1 MAQIV
6 AQQGAQAAGRYG
18 SLLPRFHSHC
28 RLSTKT
34 EKARSV

>member
-18 SLLPRFHSHC
+18 SLFARFHSHR
-28 RLSTKT
+28 RLSIKT
-34 EKARSV
+34 EKTRSV